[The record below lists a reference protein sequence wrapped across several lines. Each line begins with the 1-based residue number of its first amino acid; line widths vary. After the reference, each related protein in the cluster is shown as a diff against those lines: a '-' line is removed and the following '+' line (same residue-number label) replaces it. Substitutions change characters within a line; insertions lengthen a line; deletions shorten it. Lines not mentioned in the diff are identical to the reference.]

1 MKLLKIV
8 TIIAGL
14 LIGNAYANDKPKLT
28 INEILDRGIF
38 IEVDHYNHIPIAV
51 LLEELARFG
60 NISIKYDTKDNQIPQ
75 QLIENAVSFNTLSR
89 PMSEILNVV
98 LAYHCYGYQIQ
109 DDNLLLITKTDDCN
123 NQKFSPADGKG
134 SIEFADIPNSRL
146 NDIVALLEDKKLICI
161 KDLKVQG
168 QENMYIQYPEYYYN
182 KKFYIN
188 TIDQTLSDV
197 MEAMAMVNCQDYKF
211 LAPDYLIVAQSDNCP
226 AFSPATT
233 DDENKLKALL
243 NQPFNKA
250 NLENSADNF
259 KDLADF
265 IRKNTELSI
274 IYPTSDTELLPQ
286 KDDETLYER
295 LKSELDNRCLTYRFV
310 NDKFVVF
317 VPVNDCQS

>member
-1 MKLLKIV
+1 MMKLLKIV
-8 TIIAGL
+8 MIIAGL
-14 LIGNAYANDKPKLT
+14 LIGNAYADDKPKPNIYDTL
-28 INEILDRGIF
+28 NESVFVKADHVQILGM
-38 IEVDHYNHIPIAV
+38 
-51 LLEELARFG
+51 LEEGAKLG
-60 NISIKYDTKDNQIPQ
+60 NFTIQYDTIDNQPPK
-75 QLIENAVSFNTLSR
+75 QLKENVISFDELNR

-98 LAYHCYGYQIQ
+98 LAYHCYGYQVQ
-109 DDNLLLITKTDDCN
+109 DDNSLLIAKTDDCN

-146 NDIVALLEDKKLICI
+146 NDIVALLEDKKLIYI

-182 KKFYIN
+182 KKLYIRAIN
-188 TIDQTLSDV
+188 QTLSDV
-197 MEAMAMVNCQDYKF
+197 MEAMAMVNCQDYKIVE
-211 LAPDYLIVAQSDNCP
+211 PDYLIIAQSDNCP

-259 KDLADF
+259 TDLADF

-274 IYPTSDTELLPQ
+274 IYPTSDTGLMPQ
-286 KDDETLYER
+286 KNDETLYER
-295 LKSELDNRCLTYRFV
+295 LKSELDKRCLTYRFV

-317 VPVNDCQS
+317 VSIDSC

>member
-75 QLIENAVSFNTLSR
+75 QLVENAVSFNTLSR

-109 DDNLLLITKTDDCN
+109 DDNLLLIAKTNDCANQNFSIPDQKLSMELTNVASLSIN
-123 NQKFSPADGKG
+123 NIIAKENNKQPIYINNAK
-134 SIEFADIPNSRL
+134 NSY
-146 NDIVALLEDKKLICI
+146 E
-161 KDLKVQG
+161 
-168 QENMYIQYPEYYYN
+168 
-182 KKFYIN
+182 KFYVN
-188 TIDQTLSDV
+188 AIDQTLSDV

-211 LAPDYLIVAQSDNCP
+211 LASDYLIIAQSDNCP
-226 AFSPATT
+226 AFSPATI

-259 KDLADF
+259 TDLADF
-265 IRKNTELSI
+265 IYKNAGLNI
-274 IYPTSDTELLPQ
+274 IYPTRDTGLMPQ
-286 KDDETLYER
+286 KDNETLYER

-317 VPVNDCQS
+317 VPANTCEMAQTLPF